1 MVTISVDITSTET
14 IKPSSPTPPH
24 LRIHSLSLLD
34 QHIHNLY
41 TPVLLFYSNDGSV
54 PPSNRSQHLK
64 LSLSKTL
71 TKYYPFAGRLAGSRS
86 INCTDEGVGFIDAR
100 VGAVLSEV
108 LERPEPENLDLLY
121 PSVGLWNRGS
131 LVIVQANFF
140 ACGGLAIVTRVLH
153 KVADICALNAFLND
167 WAVAAR
173 DNQAALETPLF
184 ISAMLPTP
192 SDPSAVPTS
201 VREGENCVTRRI
213 VFGASKIAQLKAMV
227 AKGGLQN
234 PTSVE
239 VVLALIYKNAMT
251 VTRGNSSSSTSLILI
266 QTVNLRPR
274 ISPPLPKNSIGNFSW
289 FHSIS
294 PKDESEKNLIA
305 IVGALR
311 KGIAQ
316 MCNKYAT
323 NKTAN
328 QCYSLI
334 CDSIRESE
342 KLMHKYGGTTVFLC
356 GSFCGYPLSKI
367 NFGWGEPIWVC
378 SASKIKNRIILV
390 DGRGGGIEAW
400 VTMEKQDMAAFERG
414 EEIHGFASLYPSSD
428 YLFSRI

>member
-1 MVTISVDITSTET
+1 M
-14 IKPSSPTPPH
+14 
-24 LRIHSLSLLD
+24 
-34 QHIHNLY
+34 
-41 TPVLLFYSNDGSV
+41 
-54 PPSNRSQHLK
+54 
-64 LSLSKTL
+64 
-71 TKYYPFAGRLAGSRS
+71 
-86 INCTDEGVGFIDAR
+86 GFIEAR

-140 ACGGLAIVTRVLH
+140 TCGGLAIATRVLH
-153 KVADICALNAFLND
+153 KVADICALNAFLSD
-167 WAVAAR
+167 WAAAAR
-173 DNQAALETPLF
+173 DNQEAT
-184 ISAMLPTP
+184 
-192 SDPSAVPTS
+192 
-201 VREGENCVTRRI
+201 
-213 VFGASKIAQLKAMV
+213 
-227 AKGGLQN
+227 KGGLQN

-239 VVLALIYKNAMT
+239 VVLALIYKNVMA
-251 VTRGNSSSSTSLILI
+251 TRGNSSSSTSSVLI
-266 QTVNLRPR
+266 QTVNLRLR
-274 ISPPLPKNSIGNFSW
+274 ISPPLSKNSIGNFSW

-414 EEIHGFASLYPSSD
+414 EEIHGFASLDKKWVDKLGRRGMEMEKQDMAALERDEELLGFASLNPYGHD
-428 YLFSRI
+428 EK